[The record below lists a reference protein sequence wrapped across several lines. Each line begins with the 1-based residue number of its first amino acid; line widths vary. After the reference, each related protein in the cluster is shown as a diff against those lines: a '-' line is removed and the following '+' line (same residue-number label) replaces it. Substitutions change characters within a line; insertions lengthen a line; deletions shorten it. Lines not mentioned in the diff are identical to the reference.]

1 MRGHRLESRC
11 YFNAKGVVS
20 MLAWGSV
27 PECKMLD
34 KPALK
39 ARFSLAVVL
48 IPNITFIKVDS
59 MLAQQLAIFLL
70 EYASAMVLLLF
81 VNVLQHRLKLTRA
94 H

>member
-1 MRGHRLESRC
+1 
-11 YFNAKGVVS
+11 
-20 MLAWGSV
+20 
-27 PECKMLD
+27 MLD

-81 VNVLQHRLKLTRA
+81 VNVPQHRLKLTRA

>member
-1 MRGHRLESRC
+1 
-11 YFNAKGVVS
+11 
-20 MLAWGSV
+20 
-27 PECKMLD
+27 MLD

>member
-1 MRGHRLESRC
+1 
-11 YFNAKGVVS
+11 
-20 MLAWGSV
+20 
-27 PECKMLD
+27 MLD

-48 IPNITFIKVDS
+48 IPNIAFIKVDS